1 MPHWKCSLD
10 CRDCL
15 LGGNRL
21 FGHSSSVGLDRSIEV
36 IAVVIDFDF
45 IRVGHGGNI
54 LSDRPGGRVV
64 HHDDGFVF
72 QMFLLSFFY
81 HSNQ

>member
-45 IRVGHGGNI
+45 IRVGLDLDKKSREFGE
-54 LSDRPGGRVV
+54 
-64 HHDDGFVF
+64 F
-72 QMFLLSFFY
+72 
-81 HSNQ
+81 